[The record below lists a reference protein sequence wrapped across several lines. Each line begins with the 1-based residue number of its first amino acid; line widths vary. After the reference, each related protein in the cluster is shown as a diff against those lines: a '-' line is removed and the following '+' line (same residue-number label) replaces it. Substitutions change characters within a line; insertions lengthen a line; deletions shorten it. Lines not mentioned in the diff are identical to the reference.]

1 MGRRGILCGRI
12 RLNCIPIRL
21 FGDESLYLRLN
32 ETKRRSYESL
42 IGRVFYGIDIN
53 KNKMING
60 LNDIYDNKNGV
71 VDLER
76 SFLLLS
82 LRDKLECENGNGSD
96 NGSSSDNS
104 SSSSSDNSSSSSSDN
119 PSSSNSSSG
128 SGSDNGSGSNPSSN
142 PTSNS
147 NSPTTKN
154 SDSKSKKTT
163 KVCTI

>member
-60 LNDIYDNKNGV
+60 LNAIYDNKNGV

-96 NGSSSDNS
+96 NG
-104 SSSSSDNSSSSSSDN
+104 SSSDNSSSSSSDN

-163 KVCTI
+163 KVCTIQNE